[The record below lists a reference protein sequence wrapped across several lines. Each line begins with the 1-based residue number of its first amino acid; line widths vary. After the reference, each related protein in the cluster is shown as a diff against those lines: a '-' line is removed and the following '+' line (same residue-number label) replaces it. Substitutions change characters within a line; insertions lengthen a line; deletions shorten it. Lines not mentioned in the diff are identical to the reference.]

1 MRVRSAAL
9 MLFLTATAA
18 CAPAAPIVP
27 SASLAAVVQNSPSAT
42 PALTPV
48 PLGSSPSPSTDPARA
63 EAARHATEVATAWVA
78 AMRSRDLKPAWALL
92 SDASQAAYGSLA
104 RFTADRNAFMDTAK
118 GVVNG
123 PSIAADPQ
131 SVADWLSSA
140 PGANADSAFVATVD
154 YPALADRNNGQEILV
169 VAPDRAGT
177 WRIWVV
183 R

>member
-1 MRVRSAAL
+1 
-9 MLFLTATAA
+9 MLFLIAAAA
-18 CAPAAPIVP
+18 CAPGSPIVP
-27 SASLAAVVQNSPSAT
+27 SASLGAVVQSSPSAP
-42 PALTPV
+42 PALTQV
-48 PLGSSPSPSTDPARA
+48 PLGSSPSPSTDPART
-63 EAARHATEVATAWVA
+63 EAARYAADVATAWVA
-78 AMRSRDLKPAWALL
+78 AMRTRDVKAAWALL

-123 PSIAADPQ
+123 PSVTADPQ
-131 SVADWLSSA
+131 ALADWLSSA
-140 PGANADSAFVATVD
+140 PGANADSAFIATVD

-169 VAPDRAGT
+169 VALDRAGT